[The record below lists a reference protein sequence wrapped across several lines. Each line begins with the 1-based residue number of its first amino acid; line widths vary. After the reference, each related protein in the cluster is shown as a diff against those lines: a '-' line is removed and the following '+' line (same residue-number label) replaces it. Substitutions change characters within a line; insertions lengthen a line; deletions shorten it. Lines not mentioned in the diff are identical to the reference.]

1 MSKSFRRSLG
11 LSGLFL
17 VLACGSKPPKDTTTI
32 GNTGGTSGVT
42 GESGGAGTSGLP
54 GDLFPTSNVDGGA
67 GAAPGETPADPRPSV
82 AEVPVGSSVAGTTCQ
97 TSTECSSL
105 SCQGGNCSTT
115 ACVSDGAACSSA
127 GECCGGN
134 CDNGLCAPLN
144 LLCKTSGNACTE
156 GTECCSALCA
166 DGVCSMKS
174 SFCTQSGDVCGRDA
188 ECCTGSCTIAQ
199 GATVGSCAPPP
210 APGASNCSGGV
221 DGSLCDGCGTCCSR
235 LCAPFGDSGVNI
247 CQPANGCHVNGDLCR
262 EDSDCCGATGTGL
275 PGDGNV
281 TCEKEEGHEVGVCRN
296 PTGCNPQGNVC
307 HFQDYVCSI
316 SSSRNN
322 CCGATGNSGACQLD
336 PLGVPRCDGLGGV
349 CRPAGETC
357 ASSMDCCDGRLCVP
371 DAEGQLRCSTSE
383 NPTACV
389 PSGGGCSVSGD
400 CCLGILCNVLPGST
414 RGTCGSPPS
423 GSDPTPGSGGTTGDP
438 GSGGTSGTGD
448 PPPEPTYSCGLYG
461 QQCGQNSDCCG
472 DVPCTGGICVTPI
485 R

>member
-1 MSKSFRRSLG
+1 MSKALRRGLG
-11 LSGLFL
+11 VSSLFL
-17 VLACGSKPPKDTTTI
+17 VLACGSKPPQPASVS
-32 GNTGGTSGVT
+32 TGGTSGT
-42 GESGGAGTSGLP
+42 SGTAGSSGLP
-54 GDLFPTSNVDGGA
+54 SDLFPTSNVDGGA
-67 GAAPGETPADPRPSV
+67 GAAPGQTPTTPSV

-105 SCQGGNCSTT
+105 SCQGGSCSTT
-115 ACVSDGAACSSA
+115 ACSSDGAACSAA

-134 CDNGLCAPLN
+134 CENGVCAPLN
-144 LLCKTSGNACTE
+144 LACKTSGNACSDSL
-156 GTECCSALCA
+156 ECCSGLCT
-166 DGVCSMKS
+166 DGACSLKS

-188 ECCTGSCTIAQ
+188 ECCTGTCSIAE
-199 GATVGSCAPPP
+199 GASVGSCAPPP
-210 APGASNCSGGV
+210 TPGASNCSGGV
-221 DGSLCDGCGTCCSR
+221 DGSLCNGCGTCCSR
-235 LCAPFGDSGVNI
+235 LCAPFGDTGVNI

-262 EDSDCCGATGTGL
+262 EDSDCCGAAGTGL

-281 TCEKEEGHEVGVCRN
+281 TCEKEDGHEVGVCRN

-336 PLGVPRCDGLGGV
+336 PLGVPRCDGLGEV
-349 CRPAGETC
+349 CRAAGETC

-400 CCLGILCNVLPGST
+400 CCPGILCNVLPGST
-414 RGTCGSPPS
+414 SGVCGGQPPGTT
-423 GSDPTPGSGGTTGDP
+423 DPTPGSGGAGDP
-438 GSGGTSGTGD
+438 GT
-448 PPPEPTYSCGLYG
+448 PPEPTYSCGVYG
-461 QQCGQNSDCCG
+461 QQCGEDGDCCG
-472 DVPCTGGICVTPI
+472 GVPCSGGICAFAII